1 MLHDTDLRKMRGWP
15 VSDALGALNVMGPT
29 LEEMLLEEDARIQMQ
44 LSEESGERRASAL
57 QELQAEISEMKI
69 SDLELVAERL
79 KSSWYEDV
87 RPGLE
92 PGEHLQAIYLELEI
106 RRLL

>member
-1 MLHDTDLRKMRGWP
+1 MRGWP

-29 LEEMLLEEDARIQMQ
+29 LEEMLLEEDARIQM
-44 LSEESGERRASAL
+44 